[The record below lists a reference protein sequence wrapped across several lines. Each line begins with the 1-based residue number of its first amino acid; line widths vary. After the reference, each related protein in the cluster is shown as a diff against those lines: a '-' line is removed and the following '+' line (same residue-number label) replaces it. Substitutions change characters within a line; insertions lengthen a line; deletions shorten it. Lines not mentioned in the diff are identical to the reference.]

1 MTRHRSASPGKKLI
15 YVTWMLLIF
24 YNNYILK
31 ASKYIWLQLILFN
44 IDCPFVRDVSDNI
57 PLLTSATSSSNIMSP
72 QSDENTTNVDPSF
85 DRVGK

>member
-1 MTRHRSASPGKKLI
+1 MTRHRSASPGKQLV
-15 YVTWMLLIF
+15 YVTWILLVF
-24 YNNYILK
+24 YIKYLEKLKITILLK
-31 ASKYIWLQLILFN
+31 LILFD

-72 QSDENTTNVDPSF
+72 QSDENNTNVDPSF

>member
-1 MTRHRSASPGKKLI
+1 MTRHRSASPGKNPR
-15 YVTWMLLIF
+15 YVTRMLLVLL
-24 YNNYILK
+24 YVK
-31 ASKYIWLQLILFN
+31 SSKYILLKLILFS

>member
-1 MTRHRSASPGKKLI
+1 MTRHRSASPGKNPR
-15 YVTWMLLIF
+15 YVTRMLLV
-24 YNNYILK
+24 ILYVK
-31 ASKYIWLQLILFN
+31 SSKYILLKLILFS

-72 QSDENTTNVDPSF
+72 QSDENTTNVEPSF

>member
-1 MTRHRSASPGKKLI
+1 
-15 YVTWMLLIF
+15 MLLIS
-24 YNNYILK
+24 YKTHDIVILLK
-31 ASKYIWLQLILFN
+31 SILFD

>member
-1 MTRHRSASPGKKLI
+1 MKS
-15 YVTWMLLIF
+15 
-24 YNNYILK
+24 
-31 ASKYIWLQLILFN
+31 SKYILLKLILFS

>member
-1 MTRHRSASPGKKLI
+1 MTRHRSASPGKNPR
-15 YVTWMLLIF
+15 YVTRMLLV
-24 YNNYILK
+24 ILYVK
-31 ASKYIWLQLILFN
+31 SSKYILLKLILFS

>member
-1 MTRHRSASPGKKLI
+1 MTRHRSASPGKQLI
-15 YVTWMLLIF
+15 YVTWILLVF
-24 YNNYILK
+24 YILGK
-31 ASKYIWLQLILFN
+31 LKITILLKLILFD